1 VVRPARSRDARDLA
15 DPGRAAVGFVVLDLA
30 TVGLAFILIFP
41 AELPDKTFI
50 ATLVLST
57 RYRRLAVWI
66 GVALAFA
73 VQSAIA
79 VAAGG
84 LLSLLPQRL
93 VLGITFLLFA
103 AGAVL
108 MLVSGLRARS
118 AEKAEEGNE
127 AEEFEESA
135 ARHAGASTSTLRIT
149 ITSFL
154 VLFTAEWGDLS
165 QLLTAGLAARTGEP
179 FSVFLGAWVALIL
192 VAGIAVL
199 IGGWLQ
205 KRVALWRIRLVSAAV
220 LAALAAWTLVEFIQ
234 A

>member
-1 VVRPARSRDARDLA
+1 VIP
-15 DPGRAAVGFVVLDLA
+15 DLA
-30 TVGLAFILIFP
+30 TVGLAFLLIFP

-93 VLGITFLLFA
+93 VLGITCLLFA
-103 AGAVL
+103 AGAIV

-118 AEKAEEGNE
+118 AEIAEEEDE

-135 ARHAGASTSTLRIT
+135 ERHARGSTSTLRIAL
-149 ITSFL
+149 TSFI

-179 FSVFLGAWVALIL
+179 FSVFIGAWLALIT

-220 LAALAAWTLVEFIQ
+220 LAALAAWTLWEFIQ

>member
-1 VVRPARSRDARDLA
+1 MI
-15 DPGRAAVGFVVLDLA
+15 LDLA

-66 GVALAFA
+66 GVAVAFA

-84 LLSLLPQRL
+84 LLALLPERL

-103 AGAVL
+103 AGAIL

-118 AEKAEEGNE
+118 AEMAEEESE

-135 ARHAGASTSTLRIT
+135 ARRAGASSSTWRIAL
-149 ITSFL
+149 TSFI

-179 FSVFLGAWVALIL
+179 FSVFLGAWLALII

-205 KRVALWRIRLVSAAV
+205 KRVAMWRIRLVSAAV

>member
-1 VVRPARSRDARDLA
+1 M
-15 DPGRAAVGFVVLDLA
+15 LDLA

-66 GVALAFA
+66 GVAVAFA

-93 VLGITFLLFA
+93 VLGVTFLLFA

-118 AEKAEEGNE
+118 AELAEEEEE
-127 AEEFEESA
+127 AAGSNSNGRLHREGDGDADPHGEASIPRRQHERRDERLVGELRREDEDEGESDRGEVENHDSA
-135 ARHAGASTSTLRIT
+135 IFPARDGHIT
-149 ITSFL
+149 
-154 VLFTAEWGDLS
+154 G
-165 QLLTAGLAARTGEP
+165 
-179 FSVFLGAWVALIL
+179 
-192 VAGIAVL
+192 VAGVRGPVHGAGV
-199 IGGWLQ
+199 
-205 KRVALWRIRLVSAAV
+205 K
-220 LAALAAWTLVEFIQ
+220 
-234 A
+234 

>member
-1 VVRPARSRDARDLA
+1 M
-15 DPGRAAVGFVVLDLA
+15 LDFA

-57 RYRRLAVWI
+57 RYRRLAVWL

-73 VQSAIA
+73 VQCAIA

-103 AGAVL
+103 AGAIL

-118 AEKAEEGNE
+118 AELAEEANE

-135 ARHAGASTSTLRIT
+135 ARHAGASTSTWRIA
-149 ITSFL
+149 ITSFI

-165 QLLTAGLAARTGEP
+165 QLLTAGLAARTGQP
-179 FSVFLGAWVALIL
+179 FSVFFGAWLALII

-220 LAALAAWTLVEFIQ
+220 LAALAGWTLVEFIQ

>member
-1 VVRPARSRDARDLA
+1 MIPDLA
-15 DPGRAAVGFVVLDLA
+15 V
-30 TVGLAFILIFP
+30 VGLTFLLIFP

-57 RYRRLAVWI
+57 RYRRLAVWL
-66 GVALAFA
+66 GVAAAFA
-73 VQSAIA
+73 VQTAIA

-93 VLGITFLLFA
+93 VLGITFVLFL
-103 AGAVL
+103 AGAIL
-108 MLVSGLRARS
+108 MLVSGLRART
-118 AEKAEEGNE
+118 AEAAVEAAE

-135 ARHAGASTSTLRIT
+135 ARHSGGSSSLLRVSAM
-149 ITSFL
+149 SFV

-165 QLLTAGLAARTGEP
+165 QILTAGLAARTAEP
-179 FSVFLGAWVALIL
+179 LAVYLGAWLALIT
-192 VAGIAVL
+192 VAAIAVI

-205 KRVALWRIRLVSAAV
+205 GRVAMWRIRLVSSVV
-220 LAALAAWTLVEFIQ
+220 LFALAAWTLVEFVQ

>member
-1 VVRPARSRDARDLA
+1 MIPDI
-15 DPGRAAVGFVVLDLA
+15 A
-30 TVGLAFILIFP
+30 TVGLAFLLILP

-57 RYRRLAVWI
+57 RYRRLAVWL
-66 GVALAFA
+66 GVIVAFA
-73 VQSAIA
+73 VQTAIA

-84 LLSLLPQRL
+84 LLSLLPQRF

-103 AGAVL
+103 AGAAL

-118 AEKAEEGNE
+118 AEQAIENAE
-127 AEEFEESA
+127 AEEFEEAA
-135 ARHAGASTSTLRIT
+135 ARRTGTSASLLRVAAM
-149 ITSFL
+149 SFI

-165 QLLTAGLAARTGEP
+165 QILTAGLAARTGDP
-179 FSVFLGAWVALIL
+179 WSVYLGAWLALVTVAA
-192 VAGIAVL
+192 VAVL

-205 KRVALWRIRLVSAAV
+205 GRVALWRIRLVSAVV

>member
-1 VVRPARSRDARDLA
+1 MI
-15 DPGRAAVGFVVLDLA
+15 LDLA

-66 GVALAFA
+66 GVAVAFA

-84 LLSLLPQRL
+84 LLALLPQRL

-103 AGAVL
+103 AGAIL

-118 AEKAEEGNE
+118 AEMAEEESE

-135 ARHAGASTSTLRIT
+135 ARRAGASSSTWRIAL
-149 ITSFL
+149 TSFI

-179 FSVFLGAWVALIL
+179 FSVFLGAWLALII

>member
-1 VVRPARSRDARDLA
+1 MI
-15 DPGRAAVGFVVLDLA
+15 LDLA

-66 GVALAFA
+66 GVAVAFA

-84 LLSLLPQRL
+84 LLALLPQRL

-103 AGAVL
+103 AGAIL

-118 AEKAEEGNE
+118 AEMAEEESE

-135 ARHAGASTSTLRIT
+135 ARRAGASTSTWRIAL
-149 ITSFL
+149 TSFI

-179 FSVFLGAWVALIL
+179 FSVFLGAWLALII

-205 KRVALWRIRLVSAAV
+205 KRVAMWRIRLVSAAV